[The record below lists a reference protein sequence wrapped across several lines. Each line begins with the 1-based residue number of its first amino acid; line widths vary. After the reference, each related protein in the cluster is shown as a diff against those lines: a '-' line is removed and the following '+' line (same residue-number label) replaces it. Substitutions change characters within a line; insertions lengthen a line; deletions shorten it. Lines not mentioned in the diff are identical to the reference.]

1 MMMRCRSVLG
11 WCAVVVCVVA
21 FGLPTSVRAA
31 ASDEEIIAEINRL
44 IARGWEQ
51 NEARPSPRADDY
63 EFGRRVT
70 LDIAGRIPSLEEL
83 TAFVDDTGAQKRL
96 QYVDRMLDTPD
107 YIRHFTNI
115 WANTLVGRGM
125 RNANRAELE
134 KWLRDTIYR
143 NEGYDKFV
151 YGLVSAEGAGE
162 ENGAI
167 NFLSAHLNDG
177 AVPATAITARV
188 FLGMQV
194 QCTQCHNHPF
204 NDWKQSQFWGLNA
217 FFRGTQR
224 RNNGDRREQLLTDQP
239 VTGLVFFEKRNGL
252 QEAINRK
259 FVDGTPAT
267 ADENAKP
274 RTQLAKFI
282 TDPKRPYMAQA
293 QVNRMWAHFF
303 GVGFTKPVDDMGPH
317 NPPSHPELL
326 DFLAK
331 EFTEAG
337 FDNKRLIRWIT
348 GSDAYQLTSRF
359 GEGNT
364 RDDPNA
370 GNTPLFSRMY
380 VKHFTAEQL
389 YDSLI
394 VATDAHKAKRNADAA
409 EKQRREWLG
418 QFIRTFGTDEND
430 EATVFNGTI
439 PQALVLMNGELIRSA
454 TSDAQGSFLHRLLEA
469 RGGEVTPDKSAKGQ
483 KPRKTSR
490 PAKGR
495 TARNPV
501 RAKIDTLFLA
511 SLGRPAHDDEV
522 QRLEKVLA
530 DNKSQNGI
538 QAFEDLFWALLN
550 SNEFIINH

>member
-1 MMMRCRSVLG
+1 
-11 WCAVVVCVVA
+11 
-21 FGLPTSVRAA
+21 
-31 ASDEEIIAEINRL
+31 
-44 IARGWEQ
+44 
-51 NEARPSPRADDY
+51 
-63 EFGRRVT
+63 
-70 LDIAGRIPSLEEL
+70 
-83 TAFVDDTGAQKRL
+83 
-96 QYVDRMLDTPD
+96 
-107 YIRHFTNI
+107 
-115 WANTLVGRGM
+115 
-125 RNANRAELE
+125 
-134 KWLRDTIYR
+134 
-143 NEGYDKFV
+143 
-151 YGLVSAEGAGE
+151 
-162 ENGAI
+162 
-167 NFLSAHLNDG
+167 
-177 AVPATAITARV
+177 
-188 FLGMQV
+188 
-194 QCTQCHNHPF
+194 
-204 NDWKQSQFWGLNA
+204 
-217 FFRGTQR
+217 
-224 RNNGDRREQLLTDQP
+224 
-239 VTGLVFFEKRNGL
+239 
-252 QEAINRK
+252 
-259 FVDGTPAT
+259 
-267 ADENAKP
+267 
-274 RTQLAKFI
+274 
-282 TDPKRPYMAQA
+282 MAQA

-317 NPPSHPELL
+317 NPASHPELL

-359 GEGNT
+359 GAGNT

-469 RGGEVTPDKSAKGQ
+469 RGGDVAPEKGE

-511 SLGRPAHDDEV
+511 SLGRPADDDEV

>member
-11 WCAVVVCVVA
+11 WCALAVVIACGA
-21 FGLPTSVRAA
+21 PASVQAA
-31 ASDEEIIAEINRL
+31 ASDEETIAEINRL
-44 IARGWEQ
+44 IARGWAD
-51 NEARPSPRADDY
+51 NDAKPSPRADDY

-83 TAFVDDTGAQKRL
+83 TGFVDDTEKQKRG
-96 QYVDRMLDTPD
+96 QYVDRLLDTPD

-125 RNANRAELE
+125 RNANRDELE
-134 KWLRDTIYR
+134 KWLRDSIYR
-143 NEGYDKFV
+143 NDGYDKFV
-151 YGLVSAEGAGE
+151 YGLIAAEGAGE

-177 AVPATAITARV
+177 AVPATSITARV

-224 RNNGDRREQLLTDQP
+224 RNNGDRREQILMDRP

-267 ADENAKP
+267 ADEYTKP
-274 RTQLAKFI
+274 RTQLAQMI
-282 TDPKRPYMAQA
+282 TDPKRPYMAAA

-317 NPPSHPELL
+317 NPASHPELL
-326 DFLAK
+326 DFLTK
-331 EFTEAG
+331 EFTESG
-337 FDNKRLIRWIT
+337 FDNKRLIRWIA

-359 GEGNT
+359 GEGNL
-364 RDDPNA
+364 RDDPNS

-418 QFIRTFGTDEND
+418 QFVRTFGTDEND

-454 TSDAQGSFLHRLLEA
+454 TSDVQGSFLHRLLES
-469 RGGEVTPDKSAKGQ
+469 RGGDVAAEK
-483 KPRKTSR
+483 
-490 PAKGR
+490 PAKGAKKPR
-495 TARNPV
+495 PTRKPAKNPI

-511 SLGRPAHDDEV
+511 SLGRPADNDEV
-522 QRLEKVLA
+522 QRLEKVLS
-530 DNKSQNGI
+530 DNRSQNGI